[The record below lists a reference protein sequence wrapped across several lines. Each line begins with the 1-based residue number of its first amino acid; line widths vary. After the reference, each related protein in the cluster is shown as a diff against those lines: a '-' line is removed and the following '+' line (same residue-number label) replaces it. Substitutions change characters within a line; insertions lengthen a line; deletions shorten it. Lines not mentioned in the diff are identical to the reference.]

1 MKIKAI
7 FFDMDGVL
15 IDAKDWHYK
24 ALNRALNLFGFTIS
38 QESHLTTFDGLPT
51 RVKLKILS
59 EAKGLP
65 LGLHEFLNDLKQAYT
80 IQISHQECKPKF
92 NHQYALSKL
101 KSEGYKLALC
111 SNSIRNTVDLLMK
124 LSALDDYLDLVI
136 SNEDVEF
143 SKPNPSMYLK
153 SMEYF
158 SLRPEEC
165 LVLEDNENG
174 IKAAIESGAHLLKIG
189 VPDDVTYESIK
200 SKIAELEKN

>member
-1 MKIKAI
+1 M
-7 FFDMDGVL
+7 
-15 IDAKDWHYK
+15 
-24 ALNRALNLFGFTIS
+24 
-38 QESHLTTFDGLPT
+38 
-51 RVKLKILS
+51 S

-65 LGLHEFLNDLKQAYT
+65 IGLHEFLNNLKQAYT

-124 LSALDDYLDLVI
+124 LSSLDNYLDLVI

-153 SMEYF
+153 TMEYF

-200 SKIAELEKN
+200 SKIAELESN

>member
-1 MKIKAI
+1 M
-7 FFDMDGVL
+7 
-15 IDAKDWHYK
+15 
-24 ALNRALNLFGFTIS
+24 
-38 QESHLTTFDGLPT
+38 
-51 RVKLKILS
+51 
-59 EAKGLP
+59 
-65 LGLHEFLNDLKQAYT
+65 
-80 IQISHQECKPKF
+80 
-92 NHQYALSKL
+92 
-101 KSEGYKLALC
+101 ALC

-124 LSALDDYLDLVI
+124 LSSLDNYLDLVI

-153 SMEYF
+153 TMEYF

-200 SKIAELEKN
+200 SKIAELESN

>member
-24 ALNRALNLFGFTIS
+24 ALNRALNLFGFKIS

-65 LGLHEFLNDLKQAYT
+65 IGLHEFLNDLKQAYT

-174 IKAAIESGAHLLKIG
+174 IKAALESGAHLLKIG

-200 SKIAELEKN
+200 SRIAELEKN

>member
-143 SKPNPSMYLK
+143 SKPNPSML
-153 SMEYF
+153 
-158 SLRPEEC
+158 SLIHISEPTR
-165 LVLEDNENG
+165 L
-174 IKAAIESGAHLLKIG
+174 
-189 VPDDVTYESIK
+189 
-200 SKIAELEKN
+200 